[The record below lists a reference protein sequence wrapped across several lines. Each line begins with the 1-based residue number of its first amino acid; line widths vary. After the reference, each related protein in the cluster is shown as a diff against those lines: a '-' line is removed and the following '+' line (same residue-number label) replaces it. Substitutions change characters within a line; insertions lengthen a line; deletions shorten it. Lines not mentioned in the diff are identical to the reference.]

1 MAFFC
6 FRFFFVVT
14 NWTFYFRPRAHF
26 QHGGRQGVIYDFLIS
41 LLSKLYLG
49 EITVVCG
56 KYEQSGHCDD
66 LLYTIQL
73 QVQQHGCRMPPR
85 SYLRFAY
92 LISKALLRTNC
103 CCFP

>member
-1 MAFFC
+1 MAAVKELPAIFLFHFF
-6 FRFFFVVT
+6 
-14 NWTFYFRPRAHF
+14 
-26 QHGGRQGVIYDFLIS
+26 L
-41 LLSKLYLG
+41 KLCLG

-56 KYEQSGHCDD
+56 KSEQSGHCDD

-103 CCFP
+103 CCFL

>member
-1 MAFFC
+1 MAAVKELSAIFLFHFF
-6 FRFFFVVT
+6 
-14 NWTFYFRPRAHF
+14 
-26 QHGGRQGVIYDFLIS
+26 L
-41 LLSKLYLG
+41 KLYLG

-92 LISKALLRTNC
+92 LI
-103 CCFP
+103 